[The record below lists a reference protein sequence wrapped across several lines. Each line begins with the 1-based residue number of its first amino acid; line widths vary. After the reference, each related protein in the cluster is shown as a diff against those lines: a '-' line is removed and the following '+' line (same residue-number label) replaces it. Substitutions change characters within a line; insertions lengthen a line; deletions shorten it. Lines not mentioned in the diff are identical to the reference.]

1 MTIKTGYKQ
10 DLKGSYISK
19 DPASQL
25 VYSLDW
31 GTEWLSEGDAL
42 ATVSYT
48 VEAIPGDTNP
58 LVIESQGIQAGP
70 QLTYV
75 ELSDGTAG
83 NIYTVTAT
91 ITTTDSNIDARRFR
105 VKCEERYV

>member
-31 GTEWLSEGDAL
+31 GTEWLATGNTITAVVYTVSTISGDA
-42 ATVSYT
+42 T
-48 VEAIPGDTNP
+48 P
-58 LVIESQGIQAGP
+58 LVIVTSGIQSGTI
-70 QLTYV
+70 TYV
-75 ELSDGTAG
+75 ELSGGKAG
-83 NIYTVTAT
+83 EIYTVTCSV
-91 ITTTDSNIDARRFR
+91 TTSDSDVDRRRFR
-105 VKCEERYV
+105 IKCEERYV